1 MTATQ
6 TVKSSLTISIVDCR
20 GSDANGDLFVNADM
34 ANAGDLR
41 VAVVDEDT
49 AEELEHFSRDDSGT
63 ICEDVTRTD
72 VIPMIGGHCVNRLIV
87 YN

>member
-1 MTATQ
+1 
-6 TVKSSLTISIVDCR
+6 
-20 GSDANGDLFVNADM
+20 M